1 MTAAPSSHRPL
12 RADARRNRRRVLDAA
27 RAAFEESGN
36 DAQMEDIAKRAGV
49 GVGTI
54 YRHFPTKQALVD
66 ELTAEWMADGAA
78 KAADALAEPDPWDG
92 VVLFVRRS
100 ADIMVR
106 NRGLREVFGD
116 VGKLFEEDAPVQ
128 NNDLQVKVA
137 ALLARA
143 HTAGVLRP
151 DVGVNEF
158 RALMCG
164 LAMAVTNTPPGTHQ
178 LYADVI
184 LKGLRT
190 PS

>member
-1 MTAAPSSHRPL
+1 MTTTSSSPRPL

-27 RAAFEESGN
+27 RVAFEEGGN
-36 DAQMEDIAKRAGV
+36 DVQMEDIAKRAGV

-54 YRHFPTKQALVD
+54 YRHFPTKQALID

-78 KAADALAEPDPWDG
+78 KAADALKEPDPWDG

-100 ADIMVR
+100 AEIMVR

-116 VGKLFEEDAPVQ
+116 VGQLFEEDARVQ
-128 NNDLQVKVA
+128 NHELQDKVT
-137 ALLARA
+137 ALLDRA
-143 HTAGVLRP
+143 HAAGVLRP

-164 LAMAVTNTPPGTHQ
+164 LAMAVTNTPPGAHQ

-184 LKGLRT
+184 LKGLKT
-190 PS
+190 

>member
-36 DAQMEDIAKRAGV
+36 EAQMEDIAKRAGV

-78 KAADALAEPDPWDG
+78 NAAEALTLPDPWDG
-92 VVLFVRRS
+92 IALFVRRS
-100 ADIMVR
+100 ADVMVR

-116 VGKLFEEDAPVQ
+116 VGRLFDDDSPVQ
-128 NNDLQVKVA
+128 NHDLQTKVD

-143 HTAGVLRP
+143 HTAGALRR

-164 LAMAVTNTPPGTHQ
+164 LAMAVTNTPPGAHQ
-178 LYADVI
+178 IYADVI